1 MTPDLP
7 PSHNLGK
14 VFLRTRKVCHSRS
27 HEHACIILLYSHTMS
42 REYAFYLGELVVAT
56 VESDVLGLDT
66 IRHVDCDLVLPLSNS
81 CERCSTCSTHRSTL
95 RAMLSKQHHTSGS
108 SSDRA
113 APESSVNFRYTN
125 IND

>member
-1 MTPDLP
+1 MTPDFP

-14 VFLRTRKVCHSRS
+14 VLLRTRKVCHSRS
-27 HEHACIILLYSHTMS
+27 HENACIILLYSHTMS
-42 REYAFYLGELVVAT
+42 RKYAFYLGELVVAT

-66 IRHVDCDLVLPLSNS
+66 IRHVDCDLVLSLSNS
-81 CERCSTCSTHRSTL
+81 CERYFTCSTL